1 MKDIP
6 KEFDIAWDEREPNAV
21 LTTIDANGIPN
32 SVWVLCLHRL
42 NKRKIQIANNS
53 LNKTL
58 ANIKTNPYGAL
69 LFLAS
74 DRRAYQVKGNLEYH
88 TDGEIFQNIREWLD
102 PKYPGHGVAA
112 LTIEEIYFGA
122 EKVYETVS

>member
-6 KEFDIAWDEREPNAV
+6 KEFDTAWDEREPNAV

-42 NKRKIQIANNS
+42 NKRKILIANNS

-88 TDGEIFQNIREWLD
+88 TDGEIFL
-102 PKYPGHGVAA
+102 Y
-112 LTIEEIYFGA
+112 
-122 EKVYETVS
+122 